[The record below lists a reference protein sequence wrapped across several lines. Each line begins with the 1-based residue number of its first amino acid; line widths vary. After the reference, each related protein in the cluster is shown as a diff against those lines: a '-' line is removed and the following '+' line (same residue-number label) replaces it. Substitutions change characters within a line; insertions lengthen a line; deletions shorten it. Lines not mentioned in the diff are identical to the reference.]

1 MKVYFFPQKVATG
14 TAYFHWNSKIKIR
27 KNASSDVHRFWRFFM
42 QPNWVGMKGNS
53 TTS

>member
-14 TAYFHWNSKIKIR
+14 TAYFHWNSKIRYEKTPVPTFIG
-27 KNASSDVHRFWRFFM
+27 SGVFFM